1 MSLKNSSEVENL
13 YSRKPY
19 LRLYNLESNLINQT
33 FLKEAKNSD
42 EFFLEW
48 NGKALASVVSPKKQ
62 AERLYNEKK
71 IKDHHLVIV
80 LGCGNPHILNII
92 DSNMRDGQIFL
103 IIDKNIEIV
112 SPLWDK
118 FLFPLLQNAGR
129 HLFAGDNSLS
139 LLYNY
144 LESLPIERLTGV
156 LFFRNQ
162 NDIQLHKEFYVQIE
176 ERISKLF
183 SSKMSDLLTKF
194 EFERIWVKNTIVSI
208 LRYSDSLTKRI
219 PIKELENKITDI
231 PGILVSA
238 GPSLRSQCEFI
249 KRNRDK
255 IFLLSCDTSL
265 KVLLKFG
272 IIPDGVMTL
281 DAQTHSYFHFMG
293 EDFTEIP
300 LFADMVVSP
309 QLIRSMKYKS
319 IVHSQTAKFQI
330 DASGKPIREITAG
343 GDLVNE
349 YIGDQGDIQSGGS
362 VATSAFDVLRFLGIK
377 QIFLVGQDLAY
388 TGREIHS
395 TGTHHNE
402 KWLTLVSRKN
412 TLERINEVIIRKRKT
427 KMIPSA
433 NGKEVLTDY
442 VLDIYRNWFEESIL
456 NVNIDVKNISS
467 NGAEIRN
474 MQNISM
480 ESAEEVFRNIPI
492 HNYPW
497 KSLDPWNNKK
507 REFSDTMY
515 LKKLFI
521 DDLIELEYEIQKLIT
536 SDLESEKVI
545 ELIQST
551 IKNKS
556 YLKAMLRKTE
566 IYLQRHKN
574 NLDKTREKELFVSSI
589 KREIK
594 FLKKGISTA

>member
-1 MSLKNSSEVENL
+1 MSLKNSSELENL
-13 YSRKPY
+13 FSRKPY
-19 LRLYNLESNLINQT
+19 LRLYNLSSNIDSQT
-33 FLKEAKNSD
+33 FLKEAKNPK
-42 EFFLEW
+42 EFYLEW
-48 NGKALASVVSPKKQ
+48 NGRALASVISPKKQ
-62 AERLYNEKK
+62 AERLFNEKK
-71 IKDHHLVIV
+71 IKDYHLVIL
-80 LGCGNPHILNII
+80 LGSGNPHILNLIN
-92 DSNMRDGQIFL
+92 SNMRDGQIFL
-103 IIDKNIEIV
+103 IIDKNFEIV
-112 SPLWDK
+112 APLWDE

-129 HLFAGDNSLS
+129 HLFAGENTLN

-208 LRYSDSLTKRI
+208 LRYSDSNTKRI
-219 PIKELENKITDI
+219 PIKELENKITGI

-249 KRNRDK
+249 KKNRDK
-255 IFLLSCDTSL
+255 AFILSCDTSL

-293 EDFTEIP
+293 EDFSEIP

-309 QLIRSMKYKS
+309 QLIRSMKFKS

-330 DASGKPIREITAG
+330 DAAGKPFRETTAG
-343 GDLVNE
+343 GDLVNH
-349 YIGDQGDIQSGGS
+349 YIGNQGDIQSGGS
-362 VATSAFDVLRFLGIK
+362 VATSAFDLLRFLGIN

-412 TLERINEVIIRKRKT
+412 TLERINEVIVRKRKT
-427 KMIPSA
+427 KMIPSSD
-433 NGKEVLTDY
+433 GKEVLTDY
-442 VLDIYRNWFEESIL
+442 VLDIYRHWFEESVLSI
-456 NVNIDVKNISS
+456 NIDVKNISS

-474 MQNISM
+474 MQNINI
-480 ESAEEVFRNIPI
+480 ESAEKIFKNIPT

-497 KSLDPWNNKK
+497 KTLDPWNEKK
-507 REFSDTMY
+507 KVLTDTMY
-515 LKKLFI
+515 L
-521 DDLIELEYEIQKLIT
+521 
-536 SDLESEKVI
+536 
-545 ELIQST
+545 
-551 IKNKS
+551 
-556 YLKAMLRKTE
+556 
-566 IYLQRHKN
+566 
-574 NLDKTREKELFVSSI
+574 
-589 KREIK
+589 
-594 FLKKGISTA
+594 

>member
-1 MSLKNSSEVENL
+1 MSLKNSSEEENL
-13 YSRKPY
+13 FSRKPY
-19 LRLYNLESNLINQT
+19 LRLYNLKSEVKSQT
-33 FLKEAKNSD
+33 FLREAKNPG
-42 EFFLEW
+42 EFYLEW
-48 NGKALASVVSPKKQ
+48 NGKPLASVISPKKQ

-71 IKDHHLVIV
+71 IKEYHLVIV
-80 LGCGNPHILNII
+80 LGTGNPHILSII
-92 DSNMRDGQIFL
+92 DTYMRDGQIFL
-103 IIDKNIEIV
+103 IIDKNLEIV
-112 SPLWDK
+112 TTLWEQ

-129 HLFAGDNSLS
+129 HLFAGENTLS

-162 NDIQLHKEFYVQIE
+162 NDIQLHKEFYVHIE

-208 LRYSDSLTKRI
+208 LRYSDISTKRI

-231 PGILVSA
+231 PAILVSA

-249 KRNRDK
+249 KKNRDK
-255 IFLLSCDTSL
+255 VFLLSCDTSL

-293 EDFTEIP
+293 EDFSEIP

-330 DASGKPIREITAG
+330 DAAGKPIRETTAG

-412 TLERINEVIIRKRKT
+412 TLERINEVIVRKRKT

-442 VLDIYRNWFEESIL
+442 VLDIYRHWFEESVL

-474 MQNISM
+474 MNNISLK
-480 ESAEEVFRNIPI
+480 SAEEIFNNIPT
-492 HNYPW
+492 HSYPW
-497 KSLDPWNNKK
+497 KSLDPWNDVN
-507 REFSDTMY
+507 REFADTMY
-515 LKKLFI
+515 LKKIFI
-521 DDLIELEYEIQKLIT
+521 DELLELESEIQKLIQ
-536 SDLESEKVI
+536 SDLDSEKVI
-545 ELIQST
+545 EVIQNS

-556 YLKAMLRKTE
+556 YLKSMLRKTE

-574 NLDKTREKELFVSSI
+574 DLNKTREKELFVSSI

-594 FLKKGISTA
+594 FLKKGIYTA

>member
-19 LRLYNLESNLINQT
+19 LRLYNLETNLINHT
-33 FLKEAKNSD
+33 FLREAKNSD

-48 NGKALASVVSPKKQ
+48 NGKAMASVVSPKKQ

-71 IKDHHLVIV
+71 IKDYHLVIV

-112 SPLWDK
+112 SPLWSK

-208 LRYSDSLTKRI
+208 LRYSDSITKRI
-219 PIKELENKITDI
+219 PIKELENKISDI

-255 IFLLSCDTSL
+255 VFLLSCDTSL

-319 IVHSQTAKFQI
+319 IIHSQTAKFQI
-330 DASGKPIREITAG
+330 DASGKPIRETTAG

-412 TLERINEVIIRKRKT
+412 TLERINEVIVRKRKT

-480 ESAEEVFRNIPI
+480 ESAEEVLKNIPI

-497 KSLDPWNNKK
+497 KSLDPWNDKK

-515 LKKLFI
+515 LKKIFI
-521 DDLIELEYEIQKLIT
+521 NDLLELENEIHNLTT

-545 ELIQST
+545 ELIQNT

-574 NLDKTREKELFVSSI
+574 NLDKTREMELFVSSI

-594 FLKKGISTA
+594 FLKKGIYTA